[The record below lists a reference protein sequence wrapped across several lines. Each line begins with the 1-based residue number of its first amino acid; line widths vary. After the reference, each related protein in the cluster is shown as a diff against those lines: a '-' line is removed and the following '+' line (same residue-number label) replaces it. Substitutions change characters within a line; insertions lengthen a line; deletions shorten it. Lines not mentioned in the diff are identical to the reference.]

1 MSAKGWVLRRLS
13 FAHRG
18 LRALKSNKDYL
29 LDFYRFRKMSLPKPE
44 RLPLRWKDRL
54 PCLKDRDDSLSFD
67 RHYIYHTGWAARALA
82 EIRPQRHIDISSTL
96 FFCSVISAF
105 VPVQYYEYR
114 KIDLQLDDLTCG
126 SADLLALPFPDD
138 SVSSLS
144 CMHVVEHIGLGRY
157 GDRLDVDGDLK
168 AMSELK
174 RVLSPG
180 GSLLFVVPVGR
191 SRIMFNGHRI
201 YAHEQ
206 ILEHF
211 DGLRLREFALIP
223 DNPSNGGLI
232 PGASVELVSQQSY
245 GCGCYWFMKNE
256 TDH

>member
-1 MSAKGWVLRRLS
+1 MSAKGWVLRPLS
-13 FAHRG
+13 FAHRR

-29 LDFYRFRKMSLPKPE
+29 LDFYRFRKMSARKPE

-54 PCLKDRDDSLSFD
+54 PCLNDRDGSLSID
-67 RHYIYHTGWAARALA
+67 RHYIYHTAWAARALA
-82 EIRPQRHIDISSTL
+82 EIRPQRHMDISSML
-96 FFCSVISAF
+96 FFCSIISAF

-126 SADLLALPFPDD
+126 SADLLALPFPDN

-191 SRIMFNGHRI
+191 PRIMFNGHRI

-232 PGASVELVSQQSY
+232 PRASAELVSQQSY

-256 TDH
+256 TDC

>member
-1 MSAKGWVLRRLS
+1 MSAR
-13 FAHRG
+13 
-18 LRALKSNKDYL
+18 
-29 LDFYRFRKMSLPKPE
+29 KPE

-54 PCLKDRDDSLSFD
+54 PCLNDRDGSLSID
-67 RHYIYHTGWAARALA
+67 RHYIYHTAWAARALA
-82 EIRPQRHIDISSTL
+82 EIRPQRHMDISSML
-96 FFCSVISAF
+96 FFCSIISAF

-126 SADLLALPFPDD
+126 SADLLALPFPDN

-191 SRIMFNGHRI
+191 PRIMFNGHRI

-232 PGASVELVSQQSY
+232 PRASAELVSQQSY

-256 TDH
+256 TDC

>member
-1 MSAKGWVLRRLS
+1 MSTKGWVLRPLS
-13 FAHRG
+13 FAHRR

-29 LDFYRFRKMSLPKPE
+29 LDFYRFRKMSVRKPE

-54 PCLKDRDDSLSFD
+54 PCLKDRDDSLPID

-82 EIRPQRHIDISSTL
+82 EIRPQLHVDISSTL
-96 FFCSVISAF
+96 FFCSIISAF
-105 VPVQYYEYR
+105 VPAQYYEYR
-114 KIDLQLDDLTCG
+114 KIDLQIDDLTCG

-191 SRIMFNGHRI
+191 PRIMFNGHRI

-223 DNPSNGGLI
+223 DNPSDGGLI
-232 PGASVELVSQQSY
+232 PRASAELVSQQSY

>member
-1 MSAKGWVLRRLS
+1 MSGKGWVLRPLS
-13 FAHRG
+13 FAYRR
-18 LRALKSNKDYL
+18 LRALKSIKDYL
-29 LDFYRFRKMSLPKPE
+29 LDFYRFRKMGVRKPE

-82 EIRPQRHIDISSTL
+82 EIRPQRHMDISSTL
-96 FFCSVISAF
+96 FFCSIISAF
-105 VPVQYYEYR
+105 VPVQYFEYR

-191 SRIMFNGHRI
+191 PRIMFNGHRI

-232 PGASVELVSQQSY
+232 PRASAELVGQQSY